1 MPGTETS
8 SVSPT
13 PAPAAPIP
21 PLAFGKSCWAR
32 GQRLGTQGW
41 AARAQDKFS
50 SNRSKKLVGVSCL
63 DFAMSWPE
71 PGPCLRPLSASA
83 HRPSRGALHKQGKWF
98 VSPRW
103 VSTLQRS
110 CRWPERVRSDQVRSR
125 SSLAAGIPTHVA
137 GAAAG
142 GSPSLALA
150 EKLRRRR
157 RRERNRAAAR
167 SRRGKPGGRGLFLPC
182 LSFQRIANCW
192 ERTGSGAEGRGWRRN

>member
-21 PLAFGKSCWAR
+21 PLAFGKSCWAQ

-63 DFAMSWPE
+63 DFAISWPE
-71 PGPCLRPLSASA
+71 PAPASDPCLQVPTGRPV
-83 HRPSRGALHKQGKWF
+83 GALHKQGKWF

-103 VSTLQRS
+103 VGTLQRS

-125 SSLAAGIPTHVA
+125 SSLATGIPTHVA

-157 RRERNRAAAR
+157 RRERNRAAVL
-167 SRRGKPGGRGLFLPC
+167 SGRGKPGGRGLFLPC

-192 ERTGSGAEGRGWRRN
+192 ERTGSGAEDRGWRRN